1 MKAVHISKSPHIFN
15 VPKTDS
21 AVGYGWGVINQYFLG
36 KSSIDV
42 VDVEA
47 GVPVDIVFGVV
58 AVSTGSS
65 VRGKAGSESTSLD
78 AKNGFAV
85 GTPVHNV
92 MPLVAHAKW
101 CACQRPETENSQR

>member
-1 MKAVHISKSPHIFN
+1 MCPKQTVQWVMVGGYKSVF
-15 VPKTDS
+15 S
-21 AVGYGWGVINQYFLG
+21 G

-42 VDVEA
+42 VDVED
-47 GVPVDIVFGVV
+47 GVPADSGFGVV

-65 VRGKAGSESTSLD
+65 VRGMAGLETTSLD

-85 GTPVHNV
+85 GTPVHHV

-101 CACQRPETENSQR
+101 CACQRPETENSRR

>member
-21 AVGYGWGVINQYFLG
+21 AVGYGWGGYKSVCLG

-47 GVPVDIVFGVV
+47 GVPVGIGFGVIV
-58 AVSTGSS
+58 VSTGSS
-65 VRGKAGSESTSLD
+65 VRGMAGLETTSLD

-85 GTPVHNV
+85 RTPVHHV

-101 CACQRPETENSQR
+101 RACQRPETENSQR